1 MDDEHILQLRES
13 FQTDESIRR
22 YEYQEYQPIT
32 GANINAAGEIR
43 IIIESQD
50 EIFHPAQSFLLV
62 EGQLVKS
69 GAAAGAYADADE
81 ISLVN
86 NGIMYLF
93 QNIRYEL
100 SGHEIES
107 LNHPGPATTMKGLLR
122 YSDDFTK
129 CQGMNQCWIKDQGAG
144 TAKSDKDNLGFQAR
158 HDYIIEKP
166 TPKGSFSFVIP
177 LNHVFGF
184 ADDYDKVLYGLR
196 HVLTLVRKGSSNDAI
211 FRAGT
216 AALVD
221 GVVNLS
227 KISWHMPRVLPND
240 QEKLKFM
247 KIIESKE
254 TIAVGFRVHQCE
266 TIAVP
271 ESTTFSWRLN
281 VKTSPESPRWVIV
294 GFQTDKEDQ
303 QLKNSAV
310 FDHCDAQSVWIEL
323 NGDPYPQLQHNTNFT
338 TMQISTL
345 YNAINN
351 FQSRYY
357 GNTNAYTNICPED
370 FKSMYPIH
378 VINISKQSERLRYGV
393 MDMNLRATFRTKVP
407 AKTQAFAL
415 IISDRIVNFKSDGSK
430 MNVTI

>member
-62 EGQLVKS
+62 EGQLVKG

-129 CQGMNQCWIKDQGAG
+129 CQGMNQCWIKDQGEG
-144 TAKSDKDNLGFQAR
+144 TAKSDKDNLGFMAR

-196 HVLTLVRKGSSNDAI
+196 NVLTERIQQRCTISRRHGGFSGWSGKPIKDFMVYAASTSKRSGKAEIYENNRIKGYDSSR
-211 FRAGT
+211 F
-216 AALVD
+216 
-221 GVVNLS
+221 
-227 KISWHMPRVLPND
+227 P
-240 QEKLKFM
+240 
-247 KIIESKE
+247 
-254 TIAVGFRVHQCE
+254 
-266 TIAVP
+266 
-271 ESTTFSWRLN
+271 
-281 VKTSPESPRWVIV
+281 
-294 GFQTDKEDQ
+294 
-303 QLKNSAV
+303 
-310 FDHCDAQSVWIEL
+310 
-323 NGDPYPQLQHNTNFT
+323 
-338 TMQISTL
+338 
-345 YNAINN
+345 
-351 FQSRYY
+351 
-357 GNTNAYTNICPED
+357 CP
-370 FKSMYPIH
+370 SM
-378 VINISKQSERLRYGV
+378 
-393 MDMNLRATFRTKVP
+393 
-407 AKTQAFAL
+407 
-415 IISDRIVNFKSDGSK
+415 
-430 MNVTI
+430 